1 MSNSLQG
8 IAVIGMEGRFPGA
21 KTVAEFWQNLRDGRE
36 SISFFEDEAL
46 IAAGID
52 PSLLH
57 YPNYVKAGAVLED
70 IDRFDAA
77 FFELS
82 PREAAVTDPQHRL
95 FLECAWN
102 ALEQAGYGSNT
113 YDGSIGIYAGG
124 NLSTYLVENLI
135 ANREFIEDSVGWQ
148 ALGIGNDK
156 DYIPTRVS
164 YKLNLKGPSINVS
177 TACSTS
183 LVAVHQA
190 CQGLL
195 GYQCDMALAGG
206 VSIQLPHIAGYL
218 YQKEGIA
225 SPDGHCRTFD
235 AKAQGTVFGS
245 GVGIVV
251 LKRLE
256 DALADGDRIYATIQ
270 GSAVNNDGSEKV
282 GFTAPSVDG
291 QARVIAEAQDF
302 AGFDPET
309 ISYIEAHGTGT
320 ALGDPIE
327 IRALQKV
334 FNTQKRGFC
343 AIGSVKTNVGHLNS
357 AAGIAG
363 LIKTVMALHQ
373 KQLPPSLHFEQ
384 PNPEIDFA
392 NSPFY
397 VNTQLSDWQRN
408 STPRRAGVSSFGF
421 GGTNAHVVLEEAP
434 PLPASSPSRPWQL
447 LLLSAKTASALETA
461 TTNLVARLQQQLD
474 LNLADVAYT
483 LQVGRRAFSHRRM
496 LVCQNR
502 EEAIAAL
509 STLDPQQLHT
519 APSTEGDRSIV
530 FLFPGQGAQYI
541 QMGRDLYEHEPV
553 FREWVDR
560 GSEFLIPYL
569 RLDLRQILYPHP
581 DSAEA
586 ASQTLQQTAIAQ
598 PALFVIEYALA
609 QLWQS
614 WGVCPTAMVGHS
626 IGEYVAATIAGVFT
640 WEAALSL
647 VAARGQLMQSLP
659 TGAMIAVSLTEAEL
673 QPYLNE
679 FVALAAVN
687 APSSCVLS
695 GTTEEI
701 ASLQETLNAR
711 GIDCRRLHMSHAFH
725 SPMMESILATFT
737 NRVQQAAPKPPQIPF
752 ISNVTGTW
760 IAPKQA
766 TNPHY
771 WATHLRQTVRFAEG
785 LQVLFQD
792 STSVFLEVGPG
803 RTLSKLARSHPKKLS
818 SQPVF
823 HSIRHPQE
831 HQPDLAVLLQTLG
844 QLWLAGVSIRWTRF
858 YQQER
863 RQRVP
868 LPTYP
873 FERKR
878 YWIDPPASTVKTLPI
893 TSQDRWQAIVT
904 AGQHQAE
911 AGIPTFD
918 RTAYLENKVWLDR
931 LCVAYINR
939 ALTQLGAFHQPDAC
953 TIEAILE
960 QCRILP
966 RYRQLLRRWLQVLV
980 ERGQLQQHVDR
991 YSQFLPVSDAV
1002 IASSIET
1009 AQVRWADTPQVMEL
1023 IQSCGDRLAAVLTGA
1038 KQPLE
1043 LFDALIYN
1051 QANDTNPTF
1060 PWANYYNAIIRISL
1074 ASIVKHLPAD
1084 VRLRVLEVGAGMGIT
1099 TAELLPIL
1107 PPQRT
1112 TYTFTDISSGF
1123 LTQARQTFCDYDFVN
1138 YRLLDLEISPQAQGY
1153 EPHSFDI
1160 VIAANVLHATRD
1172 LDRTLQHVR
1181 SLLAP
1186 EGILMLW
1193 EMTQPQLDFDI
1204 TWGLLVKELEDE
1216 RGDRGTPFL
1225 LQTEWRD
1232 ILMSRGFTTVAAYP
1246 QTDTLGQHAI
1256 VAQAGTVSTVPSQV
1270 PSQKAFTER
1279 VGDRQTP
1286 IVQTTSSKKSDL
1298 ADWFY
1303 LPSWKRGMLPSQ
1315 ASSHAVAG
1323 CWLIWLDECGL
1334 GTELAKQLQQQ
1345 GAEIVLVKAGEQFR
1359 QDEHHC
1365 YTLNPNQP
1373 QEYDLLLQ
1381 ALRSQ
1386 GLAPSHI
1393 VHLWSV
1399 TTSDRPSTEFELDT
1413 IQAKGFYSLLFL
1425 AQAIGRQHFSYDL
1438 QIVAISN
1445 QIQAVTGEESLC
1457 PEKATLLGAMKVI
1470 PQEYANLHC
1479 RSIDVVLTDRSPTSA
1494 FVARLVAELT
1504 TTTADDL
1511 IAYRGRYRW
1520 AQTYEPIRLNADR
1533 VPQLRQGG
1541 VYLITGGLGAIGL
1554 TLAEYLAKTVRAKL
1568 ILTGRSVP
1576 ARENWSSWLAT
1587 HDQHERTS
1595 RKLRQFLAL
1604 EASGAEV
1611 MAIQADVSD
1620 LEQMKVAIAQAQ
1632 SRFGAIDGV
1641 IHAAGV
1647 LGDSA
1652 IQRKTI
1658 EQVEQVFAP
1667 KIKGTQVLEA
1677 LFKDTP
1683 LDFFILC
1690 SSGAT
1695 VRPLFGQVAYAA
1707 ANAFLDAFAHF
1718 KTATTSRFTTSIG
1731 WYGWQNEG
1739 MGIEGTKR
1747 ITERLAPAAP
1757 QIRSVDRSPIQQA
1770 LVEADRVIY
1779 LSRLSPQ
1786 QHWILAEHRLM
1797 GQPTLPGTAY
1807 LELVHAAYTQHT
1819 GNFCCEL
1826 KDVAFLS
1833 PLVVSERDAIDLRI
1847 EFKPVNDRFEF
1858 VVMSAVPDRGEQW
1871 QAHAKGQIA
1880 ALTEF
1885 AVRSRDLSAIASRC
1899 NESRLMDFTPEI
1911 VSEFLA
1917 LGSRWH
1923 NIKCLQFGTDE
1934 GFGQFELPEAFSSD
1948 LDTYRLHP
1956 ALLDSAISFFS
1967 SVYGDRFLPFAYKRL
1982 RCYASLPAK
1991 IYSHI
1996 IAAESNREATG
2007 ILRFQIT
2014 LFDEYGKVLVEIEDY
2029 TLRRIE
2035 DTLPSPSS
2043 SPKPENSYLSIATP
2057 GQLNTLTY
2065 YPMQRQAPRAGEV
2078 EIATSATGLNFQEVL
2093 IALGLLTPSDAAF
2106 KFGYE
2111 CAGTI
2116 AQVGEGVTQ
2125 FAVGDEVIAFGS
2137 SCFSPFITTKAA
2149 LVAPK
2154 PPSLSFEQAA
2164 TIPIA
2169 FSTAYLALIH
2179 YGRLCSG
2186 ETVLIHAAAGG
2197 VGMAAVQIAQSVGA
2211 KIVATAGTPE
2221 KRDYLR
2227 SLGIE
2232 HVFDS
2237 RSLDFAEAV
2246 MHCTNGRGV
2255 DVVLNSLS
2263 GEFIERSLS
2272 VLARYGRFLELGLRD
2287 ILNDH
2292 PLGLHPFRN
2301 NLSFIAVHLDRD
2313 LPNFH
2318 SLWQAVIQQVN
2329 DEKFRPLPHRVFG
2342 VTEIADA
2349 FAYMA
2354 QAKHIGKIVV
2364 SLQDQATV
2372 IAQIKANFQSAE
2384 LAVPEIGTAWGVAAA
2399 LTSTMGDHAA
2409 QPTRSIAPNF
2419 QDWLSPSEGIEV
2431 FRRVLSSGLPQVLV
2445 FPRETIGLNFDSSQ
2459 SPFSLRPR
2467 LEPESTALSE
2477 FPAPATT
2484 HSGPDLNNAYVA
2496 PENEIEQAIANVWQA
2511 VLGIQEIG
2519 IHDNFFDLGGDS
2531 LLAVQVRSKLQH
2543 QLDRDLSVADTFEYP
2558 TIHALA
2564 TYLKGQSTD
2573 TSDLQQLNERAD
2585 QLQVAIKA
2593 DEALMEQRR
2602 RARE

>member
-1 MSNSLQG
+1 M
-8 IAVIGMEGRFPGA
+8 
-21 KTVAEFWQNLRDGRE
+21 
-36 SISFFEDEAL
+36 
-46 IAAGID
+46 
-52 PSLLH
+52 
-57 YPNYVKAGAVLED
+57 
-70 IDRFDAA
+70 
-77 FFELS
+77 
-82 PREAAVTDPQHRL
+82 
-95 FLECAWN
+95 
-102 ALEQAGYGSNT
+102 
-113 YDGSIGIYAGG
+113 
-124 NLSTYLVENLI
+124 
-135 ANREFIEDSVGWQ
+135 
-148 ALGIGNDK
+148 
-156 DYIPTRVS
+156 
-164 YKLNLKGPSINVS
+164 
-177 TACSTS
+177 
-183 LVAVHQA
+183 
-190 CQGLL
+190 
-195 GYQCDMALAGG
+195 
-206 VSIQLPHIAGYL
+206 
-218 YQKEGIA
+218 
-225 SPDGHCRTFD
+225 
-235 AKAQGTVFGS
+235 
-245 GVGIVV
+245 
-251 LKRLE
+251 
-256 DALADGDRIYATIQ
+256 
-270 GSAVNNDGSEKV
+270 
-282 GFTAPSVDG
+282 
-291 QARVIAEAQDF
+291 
-302 AGFDPET
+302 
-309 ISYIEAHGTGT
+309 
-320 ALGDPIE
+320 
-327 IRALQKV
+327 
-334 FNTQKRGFC
+334 
-343 AIGSVKTNVGHLNS
+343 
-357 AAGIAG
+357 
-363 LIKTVMALHQ
+363 
-373 KQLPPSLHFEQ
+373 
-384 PNPEIDFA
+384 
-392 NSPFY
+392 
-397 VNTQLSDWQRN
+397 
-408 STPRRAGVSSFGF
+408 
-421 GGTNAHVVLEEAP
+421 
-434 PLPASSPSRPWQL
+434 
-447 LLLSAKTASALETA
+447 
-461 TTNLVARLQQQLD
+461 
-474 LNLADVAYT
+474 
-483 LQVGRRAFSHRRM
+483 
-496 LVCQNR
+496 
-502 EEAIAAL
+502 
-509 STLDPQQLHT
+509 
-519 APSTEGDRSIV
+519 
-530 FLFPGQGAQYI
+530 
-541 QMGRDLYEHEPV
+541 
-553 FREWVDR
+553 
-560 GSEFLIPYL
+560 
-569 RLDLRQILYPHP
+569 
-581 DSAEA
+581 
-586 ASQTLQQTAIAQ
+586 
-598 PALFVIEYALA
+598 
-609 QLWQS
+609 
-614 WGVCPTAMVGHS
+614 
-626 IGEYVAATIAGVFT
+626 
-640 WEAALSL
+640 
-647 VAARGQLMQSLP
+647 
-659 TGAMIAVSLTEAEL
+659 
-673 QPYLNE
+673 
-679 FVALAAVN
+679 
-687 APSSCVLS
+687 
-695 GTTEEI
+695 
-701 ASLQETLNAR
+701 
-711 GIDCRRLHMSHAFH
+711 
-725 SPMMESILATFT
+725 
-737 NRVQQAAPKPPQIPF
+737 
-752 ISNVTGTW
+752 
-760 IAPKQA
+760 
-766 TNPHY
+766 
-771 WATHLRQTVRFAEG
+771 
-785 LQVLFQD
+785 
-792 STSVFLEVGPG
+792 
-803 RTLSKLARSHPKKLS
+803 
-818 SQPVF
+818 
-823 HSIRHPQE
+823 
-831 HQPDLAVLLQTLG
+831 
-844 QLWLAGVSIRWTRF
+844 
-858 YQQER
+858 
-863 RQRVP
+863 
-868 LPTYP
+868 
-873 FERKR
+873 
-878 YWIDPPASTVKTLPI
+878 
-893 TSQDRWQAIVT
+893 
-904 AGQHQAE
+904 
-911 AGIPTFD
+911 
-918 RTAYLENKVWLDR
+918 
-931 LCVAYINR
+931 
-939 ALTQLGAFHQPDAC
+939 QLGAFHQLDAC
-953 TIEAILE
+953 TVEAILE

-980 ERGQLQQHVDR
+980 ERGQLQQQVDR
-991 YSQFLPVSDAV
+991 YSQFLPVSESA
-1002 IASSIET
+1002 IASLIET
-1009 AQVRWADTPQVMEL
+1009 TQVRWADTPQVMEL
-1023 IQSCGDRLAAVLTGA
+1023 IQGCGDCLAAVLTGA

-1051 QANDTNPTF
+1051 RASDTNPTF
-1060 PWANYYNAIIRISL
+1060 PWANYYNAIVRVSL

-1123 LTQARQTFCDYDFVN
+1123 LTQAQQRFGNYDFIN
-1138 YRLLDLEISPQAQGY
+1138 YRLLDLETSPQAQGY

-1160 VIAANVLHATRD
+1160 IIAANVLHATRD
-1172 LDRTLQHVR
+1172 LERTLQYVR

-1186 EGILMLW
+1186 EGILMVW

-1204 TWGLLVKELEDE
+1204 TWGLLVKELEDK

-1225 LQTEWRD
+1225 SQTEWRD
-1232 ILMSRGFTTVAAYP
+1232 ILLSRGFTTVAAYP

-1256 VAQAGTVSTVPSQV
+1256 VAQADTISTVPSQD
-1270 PSQKAFTER
+1270 PSQKAFTEQI
-1279 VGDRQTP
+1279 GDRQTP

-1303 LPSWKRGMLPSQ
+1303 LPSWKRAMLPSQ
-1315 ASSHAVAG
+1315 ASSHAVSG

-1345 GAEIVLVKAGEQFR
+1345 GAEIVLVKAGEQLR

-1365 YTLNPNQP
+1365 YTLNPKQP

-1381 ALRSQ
+1381 ALSSQ

-1399 TTSDRPSTEFELDT
+1399 TTSGRPSTEFEFDA

-1438 QIVAISN
+1438 QIAAISN
-1445 QIQAVTGEESLC
+1445 QMQAVTGEESLC
-1457 PEKATLLGAMKVI
+1457 PEKATLLGAMKVVS
-1470 PQEYANLHC
+1470 QEYANLHC
-1479 RSIDVVLTDRSPTSA
+1479 RSIDVVLIDRSPTA
-1494 FVARLVAELT
+1494 FVDRLVAELT
-1504 TTTADDL
+1504 TTTADDS

-1520 AQTYEPIRLNADR
+1520 VQTYEPIRLDAGR

-1554 TLAEYLAKTVRAKL
+1554 TLAEYLAKTVQAKL
-1568 ILTGRSVP
+1568 ILTGRSVR

-1587 HDQHERTS
+1587 HDEQERTS
-1595 RKLRQFLAL
+1595 RKLRQILAL

-1620 LEQMKVAIAQAQ
+1620 LEQMQAAIAQAQ

-1677 LFKDTP
+1677 LFKDMP
-1683 LDFFILC
+1683 LDFLILC

-1707 ANAFLDAFAHF
+1707 ANAFLDAFAHY
-1718 KTATTSRFTTSIG
+1718 KTATTSRFTTAIG

-1747 ITERLAPAAP
+1747 MTERLAPAAP
-1757 QIRSVDRSPIQQA
+1757 QIRSVDRSAIQQA

-1786 QHWILAEHRLM
+1786 QHWVLAEHRLM

-1807 LELVHAAYTQHT
+1807 LELVRAAYTEHT

-1833 PLVVSERDAIDLRI
+1833 PLVVSERNAIDLRI
-1847 EFKPVNDRFEF
+1847 EFKPINDGFEF
-1858 VVMSAVPDRGEQW
+1858 AVTSAVPDRDGQW
-1871 QAHAKGQIA
+1871 QAHAKGQIV

-1885 AVRSRDLSAIASRC
+1885 AVSQDLSAIASRC
-1899 NESRLMDFTPEI
+1899 NESRLTDFTPEI
-1911 VSEFLA
+1911 ASEFLA
-1917 LGSRWH
+1917 LGSRWQ
-1923 NIKCLQFGTDE
+1923 NVKCLQFGTDE

-1996 IAAESNREATG
+1996 KAAKSNREATG

-2035 DTLPSPSS
+2035 DTSAPSL
-2043 SPKPENSYLSIATP
+2043 PKPENGYLSIATP
-2057 GQLNTLTY
+2057 GQLDTLTY

-2078 EIATSATGLNFQEVL
+2078 EIAVSATGLNFQEVL
-2093 IALGLLTPSDAAF
+2093 IALGLLTPPDAAF

-2137 SCFSPFITTKAA
+2137 SCFSPFIATKAA

-2154 PPSLSFEQAA
+2154 PPSLTFEQAA

-2211 KIVATAGTPE
+2211 KIIATAGTPE

-2237 RSLDFAEAV
+2237 RSLDFAAGV
-2246 MHCTNGRGV
+2246 MSCTNGRGV

-2272 VLARYGRFLELGLRD
+2272 ALARYGRFLELGLRD
-2287 ILNDH
+2287 ILSDR
-2292 PLGLHPFRN
+2292 PLGLRPFRN

-2318 SLWQAVIQQVN
+2318 SLWQAVIQQLN
-2329 DEKFRPLPHRVFG
+2329 DEKFRPLPYRVFG

-2354 QAKHIGKIVV
+2354 RAKHIGKIVV
-2364 SLQDQATV
+2364 SLQDRTTA
-2372 IAQIKANFQSAE
+2372 IAQIKPNFPFTE

-2399 LTSTMGDHAA
+2399 LTSTMGERAA
-2409 QPTRSIAPNF
+2409 QPTRSVAPNF

-2445 FPRETIGLNFDSSQ
+2445 FPRETIGLFDSSSQ
-2459 SPFSLRPR
+2459 SPFSRPR
-2467 LEPESTALSE
+2467 LEPESTVSE
-2477 FPAPATT
+2477 IPAPAIA
-2484 HSGPDLNNAYVA
+2484 HSRPELNNAYIA
-2496 PENEIEQAIANVWQA
+2496 PENEIERAIANVWQA

-2564 TYLKGQSTD
+2564 TYLKGESTD
-2573 TSDLQQLNERAD
+2573 PSDPQQLNERAD
-2585 QLQVAIKA
+2585 RLQVAIEA
-2593 DEALMEQRR
+2593 DEALIEQRR